1 MLTLDKPTD
10 STVTERAPTS
20 TPATTP
26 VTAPGRPTATDR
38 PPAAVPGTQRA
49 DTEPAAAPWDPRDV
63 QWGFDPVVY
72 RWLPLAVPLIAV
84 TLACTAAMA
93 LYFA

>member
-1 MLTLDKPTD
+1 MLTLDKPTA
-10 STVTERAPTS
+10 STVTERA
-20 TPATTP
+20 PATTP
-26 VTAPGRPTATDR
+26 VTAPSRPTATDR

-49 DTEPAAAPWDPRDV
+49 DTAPAAAPWDPRDV